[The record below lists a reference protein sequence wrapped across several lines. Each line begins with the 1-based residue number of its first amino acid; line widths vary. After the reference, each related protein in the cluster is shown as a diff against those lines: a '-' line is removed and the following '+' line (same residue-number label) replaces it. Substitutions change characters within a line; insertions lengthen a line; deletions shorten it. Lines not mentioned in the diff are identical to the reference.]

1 MTGQD
6 NMTGKTKILTVTLNP
21 AVDLACTVPG
31 FALAHVNRAV
41 SFRSDAGGKGVNIA
55 GLLRLFDLEV
65 GATGFL
71 GRENADIFA
80 KLFKDKGIED
90 TFIRIPGSTRIGIKI
105 LDATTQTTTD
115 INLPGLSP
123 SPEQLEQLFDAV
135 ERQLRNTGMVI
146 IAGSLPPGVPT
157 DTVGKLVKLIKSKHV
172 KVFVDTSGP
181 ALAQAIEATP
191 TLIKPNLEELAE
203 YLGHPLTDN
212 QEILREANKLI
223 ASGIET
229 VVVSLGERGALFVEK
244 DAYFFTTP
252 PAVQVVSTVG
262 AGDAMVGSMAAGLAK
277 GLTLQERARLAT
289 AVSAA
294 VVSQAGPG
302 LSSLAG
308 VEFLK
313 QQILVKNE
321 NSNGGTDE

>member
-1 MTGQD
+1 
-6 NMTGKTKILTVTLNP
+6 MTGKTKILTVTLNP

-31 FALAHVNRAV
+31 FTLDQVNRAV

-71 GRENADIFA
+71 GLENPDIFE

-90 TFIRIPGSTRIGIKI
+90 TFVRIPGSTRIGIKI
-105 LDATTQTTTD
+105 LDSTKQTTTD

-123 SPEQLEQLFDAV
+123 GTEQLDQLFDVV
-135 ERQLRNTGMVI
+135 ERQLQDTVMVI

-157 DTVGKLVKLIKSKHV
+157 DTVGQMVKLIKSHHV
-172 KVFVDTSGP
+172 KIFVDTSGP
-181 ALAQAIEATP
+181 ALAHAIKAIP

-203 YLGHPLTDN
+203 YLGHPLKN
-212 QEILREANKLI
+212 NREILREAKKLI
-223 ASGIET
+223 DTGIET
-229 VVVSLGERGALFVEK
+229 VVVSLGECGALFVEK
-244 DAYFFTTP
+244 DASFFTTP
-252 PAVQVVSTVG
+252 PIVKVVSTVG
-262 AGDAMVGSMAAGLAK
+262 AGDAMVGGMAAGLAK
-277 GLTLQERARLAT
+277 SLSLQERARLAT

-294 VVSQAGPG
+294 VVTQPGPG

-308 VEFLK
+308 VRSIER
-313 QQILVKNE
+313 QVVVINE
-321 NSNGGTDE
+321 NPNGGTDE

>member
-1 MTGQD
+1 MTA
-6 NMTGKTKILTVTLNP
+6 KTKILTVTLNP

-31 FALAHVNRAV
+31 FALGQVNRAV

-55 GLLRLFDLEV
+55 RLLRLFDLEV
-65 GATGFL
+65 SATGFL
-71 GRENADIFA
+71 GLEEQDIFI
-80 KLFKDKGIED
+80 KLFKDQGIED

-105 LDATTQTTTD
+105 LDPETQTTTD

-123 SPEQLEQLFDAV
+123 SQEQLDRLFGAIEQ
-135 ERQLRNTGMVI
+135 QLPNTEMVI

-157 DTVGKLVKLIKSKHV
+157 DTVGKLVKLIKSHQV

-181 ALAQAIEATP
+181 ALAQAIKAKP

-203 YLGHPLTDN
+203 YLGHPLNDTG
-212 QEILREANKLI
+212 EILREAKRLI
-223 ASGIET
+223 ATGIKT

-244 DAYFFTTP
+244 DEFFFTTP
-252 PAVQVVSTVG
+252 PAVEVVSTVG

-277 GLTLQERARLAT
+277 GLSFEERARLAT

-294 VVSQAGPG
+294 VVTQPGPG

-308 VEFLK
+308 VGSIER
-313 QQILVKNE
+313 QVVVKNE
-321 NSNGGTDE
+321 NPDGGTDE